1 MLNLSG
7 IRKRVKNRENL
18 LKVAVFFVS
27 VGISVLI
34 FIYRDN
40 FRGFGKLGYF
50 GIFLLS
56 IVGNSTII
64 IPAPTFL
71 TAFIGGG
78 ILNPFAVGFVS
89 AVGASLG
96 ELTGYFAGFGGKVFI
111 KQEKIYKKIEFFMS
125 KNGFLTIFVLAVIPN
140 PFFDL
145 AGICSGLAGYP
156 LKKFLLATILGKS
169 VKFISF
175 SLLGA
180 KTSQNL

>member
-1 MLNLSG
+1 
-7 IRKRVKNRENL
+7 
-18 LKVAVFFVS
+18 
-27 VGISVLI
+27 
-34 FIYRDN
+34 
-40 FRGFGKLGYF
+40 
-50 GIFLLS
+50 
-56 IVGNSTII
+56 
-64 IPAPTFL
+64 
-71 TAFIGGG
+71 
-78 ILNPFAVGFVS
+78 
-89 AVGASLG
+89 
-96 ELTGYFAGFGGKVFI
+96 
-111 KQEKIYKKIEFFMS
+111 MS